1 MIAIRLI
8 LKSLL
13 YYWKTN
19 LAVLLGVVAG
29 STVIGGALIVG
40 DSVRESLSQ
49 ISLKRLGKVDFALSS
64 PRFFR
69 EELAEEIAA
78 SPEFTN
84 DYSSV
89 APGLSLSA
97 ALQFTSNETKET
109 RRANQVGLWGLDQRL
124 WSMIGPDDLPA
135 PVGREIILSQQ
146 TAEALQVK
154 SGDNISL
161 FVELPATIPRG
172 SILGERKETSQELTF
187 NVSHILSGQSSAD
200 RFQLNPS
207 QKLTLNAFVSLEELQ
222 VYLDL
227 AAIRRSPKYPE
238 GMPAKINSLFV
249 AAKRTNSHQLESATT
264 SNNILNQQVKDSLT
278 LDDLQLKLR
287 TIEDHSYVT
296 LESHQMIL
304 DATTESAASKAA
316 NSLDCQA
323 SPVLVYLA
331 NELGN
336 NSSPENYSMYSV
348 IAGLDR
354 ATLNSP
360 PFGPP
365 PMRSGEWPVKMNDEQ
380 IVLNSWLAD
389 NLKIEVGDKI
399 NVKWHVVGSH
409 GELPEVEHSFEV
421 TGIVNLNGPIDDL
434 GLTPKL
440 PGITDVDSYDEWDQ
454 PFEMDLGRLTE
465 ADERYWEGGV
475 DPDDPTQMTKAYR
488 ATPKAFV
495 SLNTAQKL
503 WHSRYGNLTSYRFA
517 PGDSAGELTK
527 FDGQVADAFLEAY
540 DPVSAGISFRSV
552 KALGLQA
559 SQGTTDFSALFI
571 AFSFFLII
579 SAMLL
584 IGLLFRLGIEQ
595 RISEIGLLYSIG
607 WSDKMVKCHIVVES
621 LVVILIGAVLGA
633 YASII
638 YAEAM
643 MTALTTRWVGA
654 IGTSELSIALK
665 PGSLLIGA
673 AISIVVASGA
683 ILWSLRQLKGQSYR
697 SMLNGIFLEET
708 QHNIVTRTRFYAW
721 GTGGAAVA
729 LLILTTLGIIP
740 DAEAFAGLS
749 VKVVMFFIVGML
761 GLACSLLTMS
771 VWISRDKE
779 LAIQGVGIAALA
791 NLAVRNASRNRSRS
805 VFTTGL
811 ISSATFVIVAVA
823 AGQKNPTAE
832 GPELNSG
839 NGGFQLVAESSQ
851 PILPNLNS
859 VSGRDEA
866 LEFINQPEMK
876 ESPKIVAILEKTNI
890 FAFRRQPGEDASC
903 LNPYQT
909 TLPTVLGATKKMR
922 ERGGFTFSGV
932 SDDHPWTL
940 LDQELPPDEDGLA
953 VYPVFGDLNTLQ
965 YSLHKGI
972 GDRIPV
978 PNAENPKAWLQIVG
992 AFTGSIFQG
1001 VLLASEEDFL
1011 NLFPEREGYEWF
1023 LIGGPSEN
1031 VQELTRADAMLL
1043 SNYLE
1048 TGLNQF
1054 GFDSNRVADRLDTF
1068 LKVQN
1073 TYLKTFQT
1081 LGGLGLLLG
1090 TIGLG
1095 TVMLRN
1101 VIERGG
1107 ELSLLR
1113 AVGFRNGAVTQL
1125 VLLENVF
1132 LLSWGLIS
1140 GSAAALFSMSPHLLS
1155 VGANVPWLSLI
1166 YLLLGVFCA
1175 GMISALAAVIQA
1187 VRTPVLTTLRS
1198 DS

>member
-1 MIAIRLI
+1 MSTIRLI
-8 LKSLL
+8 FKSLL

-40 DSVRESLSQ
+40 DSVKESLSL
-49 ISLKRLGKVDFALSS
+49 ISLKRLGKVDYALSS

-69 EELAEEIAA
+69 EELAEEIAS

-84 DYSSV
+84 EYSAV

-97 ALQFTSNETKET
+97 ALQFTSNESKET
-109 RRANQVGLWGLDQRL
+109 LRANQVGLWGIDQRL
-124 WSMIGPDDLPA
+124 WSMIGPDDVSA

-146 TAEALQVK
+146 TAEALQAK
-154 SGDNISL
+154 PGDDISL
-161 FVELPATIPRG
+161 YVELPATIPRG

-207 QKLTLNAFVSLEELQ
+207 QKLTLNAYVSLEELQ

-227 AAIRRSPKYPE
+227 AAVRRSPKHPE

-249 AAKRTNSHQLESATT
+249 AAKGTSSHQLESANT
-264 SNNILNQQVKDSLT
+264 SNNYLNRQLKDCLT
-278 LDDLQLKLR
+278 LDDLQLKVR
-287 TIEDHSYVT
+287 TIEDRSYVT

-304 DATTESAASKAA
+304 DTNTESAASKAA
-316 NSLDCQA
+316 NSLGCQA

-336 NSSPENYSMYSV
+336 ISDPENYSMYSV

-354 ATLNSP
+354 ATLNSS

-365 PMRSGEWPVKMNDEQ
+365 LMRSGEWPDKMNDDQ

-389 NLKIEVGDKI
+389 NLKVKVGDKI
-399 NVKWHVVGSH
+399 KVKWHVVGSH
-409 GELPEVEHSFEV
+409 GELPEVELSFEIV
-421 TGIVNLNGPIDDL
+421 GIVQLEGPLDDL

-440 PGITDVDSYDEWDQ
+440 LGITDVDSYDEWDQ
-454 PFEMDLGRLTE
+454 PFEMDLGRLTD
-465 ADERYWEGGV
+465 ADEGYWEGGV
-475 DPDDPTQMTKAYR
+475 DPDDPTKMTKAYR

-495 SLNTAQKL
+495 SLNTAQNL

-517 PGDSAGELTK
+517 TDVALNDLSTFER
-527 FDGQVADAFLEAY
+527 QVEDAILEAY
-540 DPVSAGISFRSV
+540 DPVSAGIAFRPV

-595 RISEIGLLYSIG
+595 RISEIGLLHSIG
-607 WSDKMVKCHIVVES
+607 WTDRMVKRHIVVES
-621 LVVILIGAVLGA
+621 LLVIFIGAGVGA
-633 YASII
+633 YASIL
-638 YAEAM
+638 YADAM

-654 IGTSELSIALK
+654 IGTSELNIAVK
-665 PGSLLIGA
+665 PSSLLIGA
-673 AISIVVASGA
+673 VISIVVASGA

-697 SMLNGIFLEET
+697 SMLNGIFREESRRKT
-708 QHNIVTRTRFYAW
+708 VTRTRYYGW
-721 GTGGAAVA
+721 LTGGVA
-729 LLILTTLGIIP
+729 LTLLLLTIFGIIP
-740 DAEAFAGLS
+740 DMEAFAGLS

-761 GLACSLLTMS
+761 GLTCSLLTMS
-771 VWISRDKE
+771 SWISRDKE
-779 LAIQGVGIAALA
+779 LAIQGVGNSALA
-791 NLAVRNASRNRSRS
+791 HFAVRNASRNRSRT

-832 GPELNSG
+832 GPQLDSG
-839 NGGFQLVAESSQ
+839 NGGFRLVAESSQ

-876 ESPKIVAILEKTNI
+876 ESPEIIAILEKTEI
-890 FAFRRQPGEDASC
+890 LAFRRQPGEDASC

-909 TLPTVLGATKKMR
+909 TLPTVIGATAKMR
-922 ERGGFTFSGV
+922 ERGGFSFSGV
-932 SDDHPWTL
+932 SDEHPWTL
-940 LDQELPPDEDGLA
+940 LNEQLPPDEDGLA

-978 PNAENPKAWLQIVG
+978 PNGENPIAWLQIVG

-1001 VLLASEEDFL
+1001 VLVASEEDFL
-1011 NLFPEREGYEWF
+1011 ELFPDREGYEWF
-1023 LIGGPSEN
+1023 LIGGPTEN
-1031 VQELTRADAMLL
+1031 VQELTQEDAKLL
-1043 SNYLE
+1043 SHYLE

-1054 GFDSNRVADRLDTF
+1054 GFDTNRVGNRLDAF

-1113 AVGFRNGAVTQL
+1113 AVGFRNGSITQL
-1125 VLLENVF
+1125 VLLENAF
-1132 LLSWGLIS
+1132 LLLWGLIS
-1140 GSAAALFSMSPHLLS
+1140 GSGAALFSMSPHLLS
-1155 VGANVPWLSLI
+1155 VGADVPWFSLL

-1175 GMISALAAVIQA
+1175 GMISAFAAVIQA
-1187 VRTPVLTTLRS
+1187 LTTPVLSTLRS
-1198 DS
+1198 D